1 MRMGNI
7 FKTHKLRVPPY
18 QREYAWEVEQV
29 QQLFNDF
36 NLARDEHADYFL
48 GTIVTIRGAKG
59 EPLDIVD
66 GQQRLTTSALL
77 ISAIRDTQEDLG
89 EPTSVIESINNDYL
103 STFDRKAGARVPK
116 LILNIDDNEF
126 FESLIKGEKPEPKRG
141 IAQSAL
147 IGSN

>member
-1 MRMGNI
+1 MASEPIQGFKFTPCGIGNI

-29 QQLFNDF
+29 RQLFNDF

-66 GQQRLTTSALL
+66 GQQRRLC
-77 ISAIRDTQEDLG
+77 
-89 EPTSVIESINNDYL
+89 
-103 STFDRKAGARVPK
+103 
-116 LILNIDDNEF
+116 
-126 FESLIKGEKPEPKRG
+126 
-141 IAQSAL
+141 
-147 IGSN
+147 